1 MNSFF
6 KSVFAITIITVL
18 AGIMLA
24 LSYSLTKDKIAYQE
38 RQEILNAFA
47 PGLMKKTLPFLS
59 SPWYNGGR
67 I

>member
-38 RQEILNAFA
+38 RQEILNAF
-47 PGLMKKTLPFLS
+47 TSILPYHNNEPES
-59 SPWYNGGR
+59 IYCKR
-67 I
+67 